1 MDAPR
6 AEVRMLYEEA
16 IGSRGM
22 WRSERERE
30 RVETE
35 RVEREEPTQQA
46 DQVER
51 QQAGQAEQQQ
61 QQQQELTQQA
71 DLWQADQNVIC
82 KMAG

>member
-6 AEVRMLYEEA
+6 LAEVRMLYEVCGA
-16 IGSRGM
+16 A
-22 WRSERERE
+22 RERE

-35 RVEREEPTQQA
+35 RVEREELTQQA
-46 DQVER
+46 DQIER

-71 DLWQADQNVIC
+71 
-82 KMAG
+82 AGMQTCVAGRSKCNM